1 MNFNKILWGIR
12 AIIYKIKLGSIGLP
26 SYFGK
31 PLYIEKFSNL
41 YCGKRVRIYPG
52 LRFESVEKGKL
63 NIGSNV
69 SIGQNVH
76 LVSYKEIL
84 NVGDNVTISG
94 NVLITNCDHS
104 YTDIEKS
111 VLEQELIF
119 KDTRIG
125 DGCFIGYGAI
135 IQAGTILGK
144 HCIVGANSVVRGIFP
159 DYSVIVGSPA
169 KIIKKFNI
177 EKQIWEKVK

>member
-1 MNFNKILWGIR
+1 MRISKILWGIR
-12 AIIYKIKLGSIGLP
+12 AIIYKVKLGSIGLP
-26 SYFGK
+26 SYIGR
-31 PLYIEKFSNL
+31 PLYIEKFKNL
-41 YCGKRVRIYPG
+41 SCGKRVRIYPG
-52 LRFESVEKGKL
+52 LRFETSKNGKI

-84 NVGDNVTISG
+84 NIGDDVTISG

-104 YTDIEKS
+104 YRDINKS

-119 KDTRIG
+119 NNTQIG

-144 HCIVGANSVVRGIFP
+144 HCVVGANSVVRGTFP
-159 DYSVIVGSPA
+159 EYSVIVGAPA
-169 KIIKKFNI
+169 KVVKKFNF
-177 EKQIWEKVK
+177 EKLIWEKVK